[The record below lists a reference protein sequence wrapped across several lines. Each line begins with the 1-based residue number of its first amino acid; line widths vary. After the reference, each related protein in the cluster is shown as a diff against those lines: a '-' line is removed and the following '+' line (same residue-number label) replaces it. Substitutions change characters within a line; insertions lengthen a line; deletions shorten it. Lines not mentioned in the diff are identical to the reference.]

1 MPIYWVAANAPGIAR
16 GLSQATQ
23 QNIAA
28 ALAAAGWLI
37 AAGIALWQ
45 GSDSPSLPD
54 GVELEFCAPQDPPEY
69 YFY

>member
-1 MPIYWVAANAPGIAR
+1 MPIYWVAAGAGVAR
-16 GLSQATQ
+16 WTQSQQ

-37 AAGIALWQ
+37 AAGIAYWNEMSGPQ
-45 GSDSPSLPD
+45 LPD
-54 GVELEFCAPQDPPEY
+54 GVELEFCAPPDPPEY